1 MTWSDRLKVALVAK
15 DTNAISQLL
24 DAMPEFTS
32 LEEMQEAFYL
42 LKQANTLL
50 QTLKADTLT
59 QMNQIK
65 KNIDFLNSTQN
76 NQKQNRLDISS

>member
-15 DTNAISQLL
+15 DTKAISQLL
-24 DAMPEFTS
+24 DAMPEFAS

-42 LKQANTLL
+42 LKQAKELL
-50 QTLKADTLT
+50 QTLRADTLT